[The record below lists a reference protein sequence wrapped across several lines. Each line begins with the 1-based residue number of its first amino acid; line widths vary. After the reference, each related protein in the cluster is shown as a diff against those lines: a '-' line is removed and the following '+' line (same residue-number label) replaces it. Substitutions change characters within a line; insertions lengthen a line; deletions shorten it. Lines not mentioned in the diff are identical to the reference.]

1 MGPTII
7 VAQAS
12 AGLTLSAMVWA
23 LRAMPADRRRHA
35 AGSGLLLSGE
45 PAIGSFWPGPEIPG
59 CAGKQPFD
67 AIRSRSEAGCW
78 AWRRAF
84 INAAEPIGCLASRPS
99 P

>member
-35 AGSGLLLSGE
+35 AGSGLLLPGE
-45 PAIGSFWPGPEIPG
+45 PAIGTFW
-59 CAGKQPFD
+59 
-67 AIRSRSEAGCW
+67 
-78 AWRRAF
+78 
-84 INAAEPIGCLASRPS
+84 AAA
-99 P
+99 